1 MCCRHKKVNLK
12 EWQTKDIIH
21 FASPLHFSSPL
32 YIQWVS
38 LLFLMRLSFLFSN
51 YSYTFFNLNIF
62 PSSLPSFSPP
72 SSISDCSFYSFLSCL
87 LSLCLFTFL
96 FFYFSLL
103 FPLHIFLL
111 LLFLIFPPCFLSSA
125 PQSIYYSS
133 SISSYYSSFSFPSFF
148 LFSFHS
154 LCNHFT
160 LATTFFFVK
169 TTGLKRKVNRH

>member
-96 FFYFSLL
+96 FLSFFISLFCFPYIFFSSYCSL
-103 FPLHIFLL
+103 FFLPVFCPVPLNPFITPPPSPPTTPLSLSHLSSYSVFI
-111 LLFLIFPPCFLSSA
+111 LFVIISPWQQHFFLSK
-125 PQSIYYSS
+125 QQ
-133 SISSYYSSFSFPSFF
+133 
-148 LFSFHS
+148 
-154 LCNHFT
+154 
-160 LATTFFFVK
+160 V
-169 TTGLKRKVNRH
+169 